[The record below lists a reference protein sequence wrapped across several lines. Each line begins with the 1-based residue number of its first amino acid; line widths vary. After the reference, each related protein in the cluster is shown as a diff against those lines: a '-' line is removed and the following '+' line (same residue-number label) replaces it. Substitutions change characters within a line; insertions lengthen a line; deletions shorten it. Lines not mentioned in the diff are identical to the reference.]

1 MMLYRILFSA
11 LDNLLS
17 EKVIQDAVLHTSVSE
32 MILSFKKFLMTDII
46 LCYLSLGLVTLQRS
60 FSVLRQSCCNQG
72 NAS

>member
-46 LCYLSLGLVTLQRS
+46 LCKFILGPCYPAEILLSAET
-60 FSVLRQSCCNQG
+60 VLL
-72 NAS
+72 